1 MEKICFSAS
10 ITESVL
16 WKFWPIRVVIFFVI
30 FVLKTSCPILLS
42 IDGTSN
48 FLLGYIPILLI
59 CEHNGS
65 ITLSCSSC
73 CYLGLE
79 HTNFKVWNFRGWDSR
94 SSFNNFP
101 FSNVSKCSNNENIFW
116 KVGRH
121 SSNMEN
127 LLPGCLHLEVGN
139 PVSFSFKLAVPKF
152 SKDFER

>member
-73 CYLGLE
+73 CYLGSE
-79 HTNFKVWNFRGWDSR
+79 HSIPTLR
-94 SSFNNFP
+94 SGILLGEIDFP
-101 FSNVSKCSNNENIFW
+101 FSNLSKCSNNENIFW

-127 LLPGCLHLEVGN
+127 LLPGRLHLEVGN

>member
-65 ITLSCSSC
+65 ISLSCSSC
-73 CYLGLE
+73 CYLGSE
-79 HTNFKVWNFRGWDSR
+79 HSIPALR
-94 SSFNNFP
+94 SGILWGEIDFP
-101 FSNVSKCSNNENIFW
+101 FSNLSKCSNNENIFW

-127 LLPGCLHLEVGN
+127 LLPGRLHLEVGN